1 MLVEEVTG
9 GKEYYYHPDH
19 LGSVRALTDS
29 DGGVTDTYDFD
40 AYGNRLASSTGTTY
54 NPFGYTGQYTDAESG
69 LLYLRARYYDPSTQQ
84 FLTVDPIVAQTEQAY
99 AYAGGNPTNLT
110 DPTGM
115 FPCLLCINPV
125 QALCNVFGGCLRAG
139 VTAAV
144 IVQKT
149 YRVAEAIT
157 MGAAADAVGKACSMA
172 GNLLSNFSHLFF
184 GGAALID
191 PYGFIDESEAT
202 FTDKERSIAQYL
214 AKEGKGVKAVPRG
227 EVKTPDALVN
237 GVRTEFKSLDPGS
250 DSTTIT
256 RAIRDSLSR
265 GGQARDIIYD
275 SRGSGLTQS
284 KANRAFARV
293 SGIAEGRLD
302 SLRIIGDDFD
312 LTGIMSK

>member
-9 GKEYYYHPDH
+9 GKEYYYHPDR

-29 DGGVTDTYDFD
+29 DGGVTDTYNFD

-99 AYAGGNPTNLT
+99 AYAGGNPTNFT

-172 GNLLSNFSHLFF
+172 GNLIADFAKAFF
-184 GGAALID
+184 GMYGVFNPYGPFVPKTSDLKLSKTVENHINDIRKNGRLSRPYMANWRQLVQEIMEYGPPGPDPRGAPGRLFWRVPGFVSRNVGVTDATVGKTVSSRYWELLID
-191 PYGFIDESEAT
+191 P
-202 FTDKERSIAQYL
+202 
-214 AKEGKGVKAVPRG
+214 
-227 EVKTPDALVN
+227 KTNTVEHFLW
-237 GVRTEFKSLDPGS
+237 KSGP
-250 DSTTIT
+250 
-256 RAIRDSLSR
+256 
-265 GGQARDIIYD
+265 
-275 SRGSGLTQS
+275 
-284 KANRAFARV
+284 
-293 SGIAEGRLD
+293 
-302 SLRIIGDDFD
+302 
-312 LTGIMSK
+312 